1 MKFSTKKTTKA
12 LVAKL
17 ISLSKISFVLPI
29 IFVLTLV
36 FDKAVLYENIA
47 FSIVVPSSE
56 KGTPVFSKKA

>member
-17 ISLSKISFVLPI
+17 SSLWKISFVLPI
-29 IFVLTLV
+29 IYVLTLV